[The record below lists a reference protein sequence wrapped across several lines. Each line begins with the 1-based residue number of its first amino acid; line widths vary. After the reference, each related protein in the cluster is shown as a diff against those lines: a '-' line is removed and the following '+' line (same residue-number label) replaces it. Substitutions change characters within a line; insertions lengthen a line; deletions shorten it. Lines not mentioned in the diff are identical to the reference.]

1 MDWYSKI
8 QDMARLI
15 LFLGYFFLFEQ
26 MLSRRYT
33 LTYLIFAGFLLG
45 ILAGWLVGEPILPVA
60 EPMQELFL
68 RLLKMAILPL
78 VITSITSAVI
88 QVGSRRGLG
97 LISLRTIIYYLTTS
111 LLAIFTGQ
119 ILVNI
124 FQPGK
129 GADIGLEARPEGI
142 GVVDQTFGELLL
154 NIIPENPFE
163 AMANG
168 DVLPVIFFSLL
179 FGFFVTR
186 LKTDQRTF
194 LGGFFKAAFEA
205 MMKLTSFVIW
215 TAPVGVFGIIAGIV
229 AKTGFEAF
237 SSLGKFFLVV
247 LTGLSIHFFVTL
259 PLLLKYIGK
268 CRPVTHYRGMLPA
281 LMTAFSTCSTIVTLP
296 LTMKAV
302 TEVSGASKKAA
313 GFVLPIGATI
323 NMDGTALYECV
334 ATIFIAQ
341 VYGFELGPAQQG
353 IVVLT
358 AVLASVGAASIP
370 MSGLVMM
377 SVILKAV
384 GLPLEGVAMI
394 LAVDRILDMFRTTV
408 NVFSDSVGAV
418 VISRLEGDPPDDYE
432 PQPGSP

>member
-1 MDWYSKI
+1 MNI
-8 QDMARLI
+8 FVI
-15 LFLGYFFLFEQ
+15 EV
-26 MLSRRYT
+26 MLSKKHL
-33 LTYLIFAGFLLG
+33 LTYLIFAGFFLG
-45 ILAGWLVGEPILPVA
+45 ILMGWLVGESILPVA
-60 EPMQELFL
+60 EPMKDLFL
-68 RLLKMAILPL
+68 RLLRMAILPL

-88 QVGSRRGLG
+88 QVGSSKGLG
-97 LISLRTIIYYLTTS
+97 RISLRTITYYISTS
-111 LLAIFTGQ
+111 VLAILTGQ

-129 GADIGLEARPEGI
+129 GANIGLVEQPEGI
-142 GVVDQTFGELLL
+142 GVVDQGLGELLM
-154 NIIPENPFE
+154 NIIPENPFA
-163 AMANG
+163 AMAKG

-179 FGFFVTR
+179 FGFFVTQ
-186 LKTDQRTF
+186 LKTDQRNL
-194 LGGFFKAAFEA
+194 LGSVFKAAFEA

-215 TAPVGVFGIIAGIV
+215 TAPIGVFGIIAGIV
-229 AKTGFEAF
+229 AKTGFDAF
-237 SSLGKFFLVV
+237 ASLGKFFVVV
-247 LTGLSIHFFVTL
+247 LVGLAIHFFITL
-259 PLLLKYIGK
+259 PLILKYLGK
-268 CRPVTHYRGMLPA
+268 FNPVKHYRGMLSA

-341 VYGFELGPAQQG
+341 VYGFDLSLAQQG
-353 IVVLT
+353 IIVIT
-358 AVLASVGAASIP
+358 AVLASIGAASIP

-377 SVILKAV
+377 SIILKAV
-384 GLPLEGVAMI
+384 GLPLEGVALI

-418 VISRLEGDPPDDYE
+418 VISRLEGD
-432 PQPGSP
+432 

>member
-1 MDWYSKI
+1 
-8 QDMARLI
+8 
-15 LFLGYFFLFEQ
+15 
-26 MLSRRYT
+26 MLSKKYT
-33 LTYLIFAGFLLG
+33 LTYLIFAGFFLG
-45 ILAGWLVGEPILPVA
+45 ILFGWLVGEPILPIA
-60 EPMQELFL
+60 EPMQKLFL
-68 RLLKMAILPL
+68 RLLRMAILPL
-78 VITSITSAVI
+78 VITSIISAVV
-88 QVGSRRGLG
+88 QVGSSRGLG
-97 LISLRTIIYYLTTS
+97 LISLRTITYYLFTS
-111 LLAIFTGQ
+111 LLAILTGQ

-124 FQPGK
+124 FKPGSGANISLSEQP
-129 GADIGLEARPEGI
+129 DGI
-142 GVVDQTFGELLL
+142 AVVDQGFGELLL

-179 FGFFVTR
+179 FGFFVTQ
-186 LKTDQRTF
+186 LKTDQRDLMGNVF
-194 LGGFFKAAFEA
+194 RAAFEA

-215 TAPVGVFGIIAGIV
+215 TAPIGVFGIIAGIV
-229 AKTGFEAF
+229 AKTGFDAF
-237 SSLGKFFLVV
+237 ASLGKFFLVV
-247 LTGLSIHFFVTL
+247 LAGLSIHFFITL

-268 CRPVTHYRGMLPA
+268 FSPVKHYRGMLSA

-341 VYGFELGPAQQG
+341 VYGFDLTLAQQG
-353 IVVLT
+353 IIVIT
-358 AVLASVGAASIP
+358 AVLASIGAASIP
-370 MSGLVMM
+370 MSGFVMM
-377 SVILKAV
+377 TIILNAV
-384 GLPLEGVAMI
+384 GLPLEGVALI

-418 VISRLEGDPPDDYE
+418 VISRLEND
-432 PQPGSP
+432 S

>member
-1 MDWYSKI
+1 MVRYSKI
-8 QDMARLI
+8 QDMEGLV
-15 LFLGYFFLFEQ
+15 LFLLYFFLIEK

-33 LTYLIFAGFLLG
+33 LTYFIFAGFFLG
-45 ILAGWLVGEPILPVA
+45 ILAGWLMGESILPVA

-78 VITSITSAVI
+78 VITSIISAVI
-88 QVGSRRGLG
+88 QVGSSRGLG

-111 LLAIFTGQ
+111 LLAILTGQ
-119 ILVNI
+119 FLVNI
-124 FQPGK
+124 LRPGK
-129 GADIGLEARPEGI
+129 GASLPLEARPDGI
-142 GVVDQTFGELLL
+142 GAVDQKFSDLLL

-179 FGFFVTR
+179 FGFFVTQ
-186 LKTDQRTF
+186 LKSEQRDL
-194 LGGFFKAAFEA
+194 LGGIFRSAFAA

-229 AKTGFEAF
+229 AKTGFDAF
-237 SSLGKFFLVV
+237 ASLGKFFLVV
-247 LTGLSIHFFVTL
+247 LAGLSIHFFITL
-259 PLLLKYIGK
+259 PLILKYIGK
-268 CRPVTHYRGMLPA
+268 CRPLMHYRGMLSA

-341 VYGFELGPAQQG
+341 VYGFELGLPQQG
-353 IVVLT
+353 IIVLT
-358 AVLASVGAASIP
+358 AVLASIGAASIP

-377 SVILKAV
+377 SIILKAV
-384 GLPLEGVAMI
+384 GLPLEGVAII

-418 VISRLEGDPPDDYE
+418 VISRLEGDPSPE
-432 PQPGSP
+432 PVE